1 MATRPPLNHE
11 ERVKLWEQFVQ
22 VRDEVQR
29 VFDASVRTLSAGG
42 VGVTASLATALKV
55 LDGEGI
61 AAVALFLISLTF
73 NLLSYVTAQLDMNAR
88 LRSLRED
95 RSDAVD
101 GTCWTY
107 ATTFCNIV
115 QGAALIAGG
124 AVLAAFIASAT

>member
-1 MATRPPLNHE
+1 VSARPPLTHE

-42 VGVTASLATALKV
+42 LGVTVSLATALKA
-55 LDGEGI
+55 LEGKGI
-61 AAVALFLISLTF
+61 AAVALFLLSLTF
-73 NLLSYVTAQLDMNAR
+73 NLVSYVTAQLDMNAR

-101 GTCWTY
+101 GTRWTY
-107 ATTFCNIV
+107 ATTSCNIV
-115 QGAALIAGG
+115 QGVSLIAGG
-124 AVLAAFIASAT
+124 GLLAAFIASAT